1 MKNKSMYLLCAA
13 CLAMTACG
21 KAADNSTTEEITT
34 TVTEITET
42 EKVSVTSETMADSII
57 ETTAGSEANSDINE
71 KQTQNSEETSA
82 TITLTVSEKSY
93 EENVDDLNSSLYKE
107 EITSEDIITVS
118 AKELTI
124 EILDPLIMK
133 ADDYMGNSED
143 FSLIDGEWEHYYN
156 ATQETISLSEYKNK
170 WEKIYREV
178 FSDRLVDDIPK
189 PTEKDIECGIYVYSL
204 GKLDEA
210 KRGYR
215 SDRGTDLC
223 YEQSDWQIEVKSDTE
238 VQLIHQAFYRAFPDL
253 TDDEPVYFKDHKLLN
268 QADDSVHQL
277 RTVDNRSERLETYY
291 YTLLWEDGHWKF
303 DNFSLWI

>member
-1 MKNKSMYLLCAA
+1 MKNIAIFLLCAV
-13 CLAMTACG
+13 CLAMTACV
-21 KAADNSTTEEITT
+21 KTADSTTEEITT

-57 ETTAGSEANSDINE
+57 ETTAGSEANPDINE

-82 TITLTVSEKSY
+82 TITLTVSGKSY
-93 EENVDDLNSSLYKE
+93 EENVYDLNSSLYKE

-268 QADDSVHQL
+268 RADGSVHQL

>member
-1 MKNKSMYLLCAA
+1 MKKIIPIFLCLLILSSCNKENMK
-13 CLAMTACG
+13 G
-21 KAADNSTTEEITT
+21 GEITSD
-34 TVTEITET
+34 I
-42 EKVSVTSETMADSII
+42 AL
-57 ETTAGSEANSDINE
+57 ANSDINE
-71 KQTQNSEETSA
+71 KRTQNSEETSA
-82 TITLTVSEKSY
+82 PITLTVTVSGKSY

-170 WEKIYREV
+170 WGKIYREV

-268 QADDSVHQL
+268 VADDSVHQL

-303 DNFSLWI
+303 DNFSLWK

>member
-1 MKNKSMYLLCAA
+1 MKNIAIFLLCAA

-21 KAADNSTTEEITT
+21 NAADNSTTEEITT

-82 TITLTVSEKSY
+82 TITLTVSGKSY
-93 EENVDDLNSSLYKE
+93 EENVYDLNSSLYKE

-210 KRGYR
+210 QRGYR

-253 TDDEPVYFKDHKLLN
+253 TEDEPVYFKDHKLLN